1 MRPELTSSPHTNAL
15 VTVEIAGREFGVPLS
30 RVSHVF
36 VPDRLSPVPLAPPEI
51 AGLLNLRGRI
61 VTAIDLRMRLDL
73 PLRVAEGPM
82 VALSV
87 EKGGELYG
95 LIADDAGEAIWTAQ
109 SRLEPAPAN
118 LDARWARLCAGVC
131 RLDEGLLMV
140 LDVDR
145 ILDLNNCEIAA

>member
-1 MRPELTSSPHTNAL
+1 MRPEHSSPTHTNAL
-15 VTVEIAGREFGVPLS
+15 VTVEIAGQDFGVPLS

-61 VTAIDLRMRLDL
+61 VTAVDLRRRLDL
-73 PLRVAEGPM
+73 PLRPANGPM
-82 VALSV
+82 VALGV
-87 EKGGELYG
+87 EKDSELFG
-95 LIADDAGEAIWTAQ
+95 LIADKAGETIWMAS

-118 LDARWARLCAGVC
+118 LDARWARLCAGVL
-131 RLDEGLLMV
+131 RLDDGLLTV

-145 ILDLNNCEIAA
+145 ILDLNNCGIAA